1 MVSRLYNI
9 IKKDGLRDPYSNL
22 PAVNFIKRESFVQK
36 LHLHAQEFQ
45 MALIILE
52 ECFMK
57 HVEHHEDDVFYW
69 MKKIFHSCQKH
80 ADLVTLTI
88 SYGPCFPMAMTP
100 SW

>member
-1 MVSRLYNI
+1 MVSRLYKI
-9 IKKDGLRDPYSNL
+9 IEKDGLRDPYSNL

-57 HVEHHEDDVFYW
+57 HVEHHKDDVFLLDEENLPLLP
-69 MKKIFHSCQKH
+69 KTCGRGDPLQS
-80 ADLVTLTI
+80 
-88 SYGPCFPMAMTP
+88 AMVP
-100 SW
+100 VSQWQ